1 MTTPIPDT
9 HWARQEERGNVWLMK
24 LTVLAARKLGRGVM
38 TPVIW
43 VVTLYFYLF
52 GPRARHAIKEY
63 QQRLAQQQPEL
74 PLFPKRAPVYRQY
87 LAFSDAILDKFAV
100 WQNKIGLADLD
111 IVDPDALH
119 EQMLSGRGQILVG
132 AHLGNL
138 EICRALAQKNS
149 RVVLNVL
156 VHDKNAEHFNHL
168 LAQANGSQLRLIQ
181 VTELDAGVLLRLSE
195 ALDRGEWI
203 AMTGD
208 RVPVH
213 GARTVTVNFL
223 GAPAAF
229 AQGPWQL
236 GGLLR
241 CPINFLS
248 CTKHAGR
255 YRVHFE
261 RLTPG
266 IEWTRATRSAQIQ
279 FWAQRYAD
287 TLASHCVQAPLQWF
301 NFYPFWSNDA

>member
-1 MTTPIPDT
+1 MKPTAPDT
-9 HWARQEERGNVWLMK
+9 HWARQQERGNAWLMK
-24 LTVLAARKLGRGVM
+24 LTVLAARKLGRGVVA
-38 TPVIW
+38 PVIW
-43 VVTLYFYLF
+43 IVTLYFYTF
-52 GPRARHAIKEY
+52 GAQGRRAIKKY
-63 QQRLAQQQPEL
+63 QQRLAQHRPEL
-74 PLFPKRAPVYRQY
+74 NLFPKRAPVYRQY
-87 LAFSDAILDKFAV
+87 LAFADAILDKFDV

-119 EQMLSGRGQILVG
+119 EQMHGGRGQILVG

-138 EICRALAQKNS
+138 EICRALAQKNN

-156 VHDKNAEHFNHL
+156 VHDKHAEHFNHL

-181 VTELDAGVLLRLSE
+181 VTELDAGVLLRLSD

-203 AMTGD
+203 AMAGD

-213 GARTVTVNFL
+213 GARTVMVNFL
-223 GAPAAF
+223 GASAFF

-248 CTKHAGR
+248 CTKHSGR

-261 RLTPG
+261 RLTAG
-266 IEWTRATRSAQIQ
+266 IEWTRATRNAQIQ

-287 TLASHCVQAPLQWF
+287 TLAVHCAQAPMQWF